1 MHNITF
7 TGLGLLDKVGADENA
22 KILTVATNNNT
33 EDSQMSEKEKTTPDM
48 DKNPDLEVKLKE
60 LQTSA
65 DEKDDRIKELENQ
78 IEKLTKDLDK
88 SQKLVESLEKE
99 KKASLQ
105 KAKAESLLKKWESMG
120 REFASDEDRE
130 KELSRLAGLSEDAL
144 FAIEETVT
152 SFESMNQVEDKV
164 EEKNIQANRK
174 TQGNVKPKPID
185 DGDVSLTD
193 QLTNGFLQAYKSRIG
208 E

>member
-1 MHNITF
+1 
-7 TGLGLLDKVGADENA
+7 
-22 KILTVATNNNT
+22 
-33 EDSQMSEKEKTTPDM
+33 MSEKEKTTPDM
-48 DKNPDLEVKLKE
+48 DKNPDMDVKLKE
-60 LQTSA
+60 LQTNA
-65 DEKDDRIKELENQ
+65 DEKDDRIKELENE
-78 IEKLTKDLDK
+78 IEKLTKDLEK

-152 SFESMNQVEDKV
+152 SFESMNVKDEDDV
-164 EEKNIQANRK
+164 DEKKNTQANRK
-174 TQGNVKPKPID
+174 AQGNVKPKPVD

-193 QLTNGFLQAYKSRIG
+193 QLKNGFLQAYKTRIG